1 MNSLVL
7 KLPKE
12 FEKYRAELEKT
23 AKPFVSIQAERG
35 ETTLFESK
43 FGGHPYLP
51 KFSDHPKDE
60 QGNYMYLFAQINFEE
75 VPRIEPMPESGI
87 LQFYLSPVDDLY
99 GLDFDNPTAQRNFR
113 VIYHPSIVKDE
124 EDLVTDFSYVPDL
137 SNEYDPIV
145 QEAKMSFQLK
155 IAPVPAD
162 DFRFED
168 MVNIDLFES
177 IDHPDY
183 EDLHELYFE
192 ELGAE
197 GHKIGGYP
205 YFTQQDPREKG
216 DQTGE
221 YTTLLFQADTDD
233 DIDLM
238 FGDSGVANF
247 FIKEEDLKNRNFTN
261 VLYNWDCC

>member
-1 MNSLVL
+1 MTSLVL

-35 ETTLFESK
+35 ETTLLESK

-51 KFSDHPKDE
+51 KLSDHPKDE
-60 QGNYMYLFAQINFEE
+60 QGNYMNLFAQINFEE

-99 GLDFDNPTAQRNFR
+99 GLDFDNPTAQRNYR
-113 VIYHPSIVKDE
+113 VIYHPNIVKDE

-137 SNEYDPIV
+137 SIEYDPIV

-205 YFTQQDPREKG
+205 YFTQQDPREKS
-216 DQTGE
+216 DPTGE
-221 YTTLLFQADTDD
+221 YTILLFQADTDD